1 MYVVFKPHIIY
12 FSVCLSSK
20 LSTYLFVIEK
30 GREQRK
36 ISNSHLLAK
45 TKDTFL
51 MKLPSNSMK
60 FVTDGQLFLNAVARC
75 RSCPASFDI
84 PLHLPPALSVL
95 SLNSKLKLKIQ

>member
-1 MYVVFKPHIIY
+1 MF
-12 FSVCLSSK
+12 VCLQNSRR
-20 LSTYLFVIEK
+20 TYLLLTK

-45 TKDTFL
+45 TKDTFS
-51 MKLPSNSMK
+51 MKFPSYSMK

-75 RSCPASFDI
+75 PCFPTSFDI
-84 PLHLPPALSVL
+84 PLHLPPVLSVL